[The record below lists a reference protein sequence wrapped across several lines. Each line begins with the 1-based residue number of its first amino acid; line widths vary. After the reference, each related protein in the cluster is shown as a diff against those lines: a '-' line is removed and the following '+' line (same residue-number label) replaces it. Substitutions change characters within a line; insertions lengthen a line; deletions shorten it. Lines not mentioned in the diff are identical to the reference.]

1 MKFELFTPAWKSENA
16 QRRAKALDGM
26 KEEKLL
32 AIVRD
37 PSEDTRLNQVR
48 GEAVQR
54 LSPKALA
61 EVALDAKVDTYL
73 RNTAIRRVDDEQVLL
88 AYLRDPTAWRPGDAL
103 ERMRTGKL
111 IVENTMNRARFMT
124 IPTLFE
130 DFASIFNNPMKKLSE
145 MENFNVMNP
154 LTCEGSWNGAGILFC
169 QEYLKAIREKIG
181 DYYIIPS
188 SIHEVLIVP
197 NDGTMDINDLNFIVQ
212 DVNANEVSE
221 NDYLA
226 DRAFTV
232 DEWI

>member
-1 MKFELFTPAWKSENA
+1 MAINKIINVTEGTDLY
-16 QRRAKALDGM
+16 
-26 KEEKLL
+26 EEIKRNVD
-32 AIVRD
+32 AM
-37 PSEDTRLNQVR
+37 SEDDLIIVARAEINRKPDEIRPVAVKNGIYFYIAYQLEIGLAFLNNYTREQIVK
-48 GEAVQR
+48 AV
-54 LSPKALA
+54 K
-61 EVALDAKVDTYL
+61 
-73 RNTAIRRVDDEQVLL
+73 NTI
-88 AYLRDPTAWRPGDAL
+88 
-103 ERMRTGKL
+103 
-111 IVENTMNRARFMT
+111 NRARFMT
-124 IPTLFE
+124 MPTLFE

-154 LTCEGSWNGAGILFC
+154 LTCEGGQNGAGILFC

-197 NDGTMDINDLNFIVQ
+197 NDGTMNIKGLTSIVQ

-226 DRAFTV
+226 DRAFTA

>member
-1 MKFELFTPAWKSENA
+1 MAINKIINVTEGTDLYKEIKRNVDAKSEDDLIIVA
-16 QRRAKALDGM
+16 RAEINRKAD
-26 KEEKLL
+26 E
-32 AIVRD
+32 ISPV
-37 PSEDTRLNQVR
+37 
-48 GEAVQR
+48 AV
-54 LSPKALA
+54 KNGI
-61 EVALDAKVDTYL
+61 YFY
-73 RNTAIRRVDDEQVLL
+73 L
-88 AYLRDPTAWRPGDAL
+88 AYKIGIGLAFLNSYTQEQILKA
-103 ERMRTGKL
+103 
-111 IVENTMNRARFMT
+111 VENTMNRARFMT